1 MARKKQELGDAMD
14 AENGTIGFAAD
25 SEYNYG
31 LDGTQNVQEGVAV
44 ADSQQLFS
52 LPEQAHWIHFWGG
65 ESGGVGKSTCCRL
78 MVHYLSEKL
87 KREDFCPIDCDRT
100 KPDVSNWYGGQ
111 LGERCITSLFSESEE
126 LSSEADAII
135 EKAMVQDA
143 IVNLPAQAFDS
154 FKEWARRNALA
165 DVVKELGIVPVMWFV
180 SDGTPS
186 SLALFT
192 DSMREFGSWMRH
204 VWVRNYGREKSEVAW
219 QALEQREAFMKL
231 KPQKTPLLYASVEME
246 IAGVSNFDEAGVSG
260 FFIMNV
266 PAMYAPDRK
275 IFEEEQKPLKIVAE
289 TLRSGKPLFSIRSRK
304 FLEDVCIQ
312 FDIVMTHIGAKNER
326 F

>member
-1 MARKKQELGDAMD
+1 MARKKQNVGVAMD
-14 AENGTIGFAAD
+14 SENRAVGLAIGEC
-25 SEYNYG
+25 SSG
-31 LDGTQNVQEGVAV
+31 LDAPGNGLQAAGMAG
-44 ADSQQLFS
+44 SQQLFS
-52 LPEQAHWIHFWGG
+52 PPERARWLHFWGG

-87 KREDFCPIDCDRT
+87 QREDFCTIDCDRT

-111 LGERCITSLFSESEE
+111 LGERCTTSLFSESEE

-154 FKEWARRNALA
+154 FKEWARRNALVE
-165 DVVKELGIVPVMWFV
+165 VVKELGIVPVMWFV
-180 SDGTPS
+180 SDGTLS
-186 SLALFT
+186 SLTLFG

-204 VWVRNYGREKSEVAW
+204 VWVRNYGREKSEAAW
-219 QALEQREAFMKL
+219 QILEERPEFVKL
-231 KPQKTPLLYASVEME
+231 KPDKVPLLHAVAGAE
-246 IAGVSNFDEAGVSG
+246 IGGFSDFDTAGEPG
-260 FFIMNV
+260 FFIANV

-289 TLRSGKPLFSIRSRK
+289 TMRAGKPLFSIRSRK
-304 FLEDVCIQ
+304 FLEDSCIQ
-312 FDIVMTHIGAKNER
+312 FEMVMARMGAKNGK